1 MKLTLPDGLKAGDC
15 ERGKIDALGGPP
27 PIRFVPELTERD
39 SDAKVATCTFKLAD
53 EGKDTYAK
61 FDGGTSEE
69 ALLHVQLV
77 HLVNKKLECKD
88 NFDFYEGEIA
98 RFKAEKEALERD
110 LNMGL
115 DVSQASIDEKSEL
128 LDEARYNKKGSLDT
142 AWQTF
147 ERLLT
152 PSQISKWSQA
162 EKKAQTQSPHVDA
175 NGVLQLGERGKTWES
190 LDAAIRLW
198 LLKVTK
204 MQPNAAE
211 RLKDYMSVQV
221 KMPAHKGLTVRQFVD
236 RLIEMNEYLPF
247 LPTQKEVEG
256 APPELKNG
264 KEPLTEM
271 ELCQVVLRAVPYHL
285 GTAYYAK
292 QKKGHYPMD
301 LEAVTDEL
309 TALEPEFNRTQT
321 LVEKARKESG
331 KGKPKAQSDS
341 SKQDGGDAAKPAAK
355 KPKGSGSGKK
365 HCNNCARYSPQIQHT
380 HNTNDCRKW
389 EKDGTPKH
397 VPRKSNVHS
406 HDDEM
411 KKMFMAHMKEQKAF
425 MKSMSRKGGK
435 SKRGKGKRRFDE
447 SDSSSDESY

>member
-1 MKLTLPDGLKAGDC
+1 MKLSLPEGLKTGDC
-15 ERGKIDALGGPP
+15 ERGNVAALGGPP
-27 PIRFVPELTERD
+27 PIRFVPELTEHD

-69 ALLHVQLV
+69 AVLHVQLCE
-77 HLVNKKLECKD
+77 LVNKKLECKD
-88 NFDFYEGEIA
+88 NFTFYEGEIQ
-98 RFKAEKEALERD
+98 RLTAEKTALEAD
-110 LNMGL
+110 NNA
-115 DVSQASIDEKSEL
+115 SQADLDAKLEEL
-128 LDEARYNKKGSLDT
+128 EEARYNKKSARDV
-142 AWQTF
+142 AWQTY

-152 PSQISKWSQA
+152 PSQISKWTQS
-162 EKKAQTQSPHVDA
+162 ETKAQTQNPYVDA
-175 NGVLQLGERGKTWES
+175 NGVLQAGERGKTWEA
-190 LDAAIRLW
+190 LAAAVRLW

-204 MQPNAAE
+204 MQPNAAD
-211 RLKDYMSVQV
+211 RLRDYMLVQV

-236 RLIEMNEYLPF
+236 RLVEMNEYLPF
-247 LPTQKEVEG
+247 LPSQKEVQG
-256 APPELKNG
+256 APPALKNG
-264 KEPLTEM
+264 KDPFTEM
-271 ELCQVVLRAVPYHL
+271 ELCQIVLRAVPYHL

-331 KGKPKAQSDS
+331 KGKTKSPSKDS
-341 SKQDGGDAAKPAAK
+341 SKDGGDAAKPAAK
-355 KPKGSGSGKK
+355 KLKPSGKR
-365 HCNNCARYSPQIQHT
+365 HCNNCARWSPQIQHT
-380 HNTNDCRKW
+380 HNTNDCKKW

-406 HDDEM
+406 HDDEF
-411 KKMFMAHMKEQKAF
+411 KKMFMTYAKEQRAF

-435 SKRGKGKRRFDE
+435 AKRGKKRRFDD